1 MGKKGKWFGA
11 VKKVF
16 SPESK
21 KSKKKSEVQTQLESD
36 PSPSTPLENTSV
48 NTATAS
54 APVRQIE
61 EIQVTESVI
70 EEGKNVVSAGP
81 SVPPATAKAAPEIVK
96 ATPVLPARFAG
107 KSREEIA
114 AIKIQTA
121 FRGYMARR
129 ALRALR
135 GLVRLKSLIDG
146 NSVKR
151 QAASTLRCMQTLA
164 RVQSQIRTR
173 RLRMT
178 EENQALQRQL
188 LLKKELESLRMGEE
202 WDDSTQSKEQIEAS
216 IVSKQEATIRRER
229 AMAYAFSHQWKN
241 NSRTANPMFIDPSN
255 PQWGWSWL
263 ERWMAAKPWEN
274 RGTDKDQKDT
284 NSVKSGAT
292 ATVAPISVLGEGEI
306 TKSYARR
313 EITNN
318 SSPNKPSPTTP
329 KPLRPSPIKN
339 KPGTPKNGRSP
350 GTQDDDVKSVMS
362 VRSEL
367 PRRHSLAG
375 SVVVRDDESLPGSP
389 TVPSYMA
396 PTQSARA
403 KSRFQTPSPGDD
415 KVETP
420 EKGSST
426 GLVKKRLSFATGDKS
441 SVPSSPMVMRRH
453 SGPPKMEVAV
463 AVGNG
468 N

>member
-16 SPESK
+16 SPDSK
-21 KSKKKSEVQTQLESD
+21 EKKAQKLKNRSQIPDQIQSDPSTSTPLETTNRD
-36 PSPSTPLENTSV
+36 PSPSP
-48 NTATAS
+48 
-54 APVRQIE
+54 IE
-61 EIQVTESVI
+61 EVKTTEI
-70 EEGKNVVSAGP
+70 EIEEEGKNVALAGP
-81 SVPPATAKAAPEIVK
+81 SVPQS
-96 ATPVLPARFAG
+96 ATPIAAQVVVTPNPPSRFAG
-107 KSREEIA
+107 KSKEEIA

-135 GLVRLKSLIDG
+135 GLVRLKALIDG

-164 RVQSQIRTR
+164 RVQSQIRSR

-188 LLKKELESLRMGEE
+188 LLKKELDSLRMGEE
-202 WDDSTQSKEQIEAS
+202 WDDSAQSKEQLEAS
-216 IVSKQEATIRRER
+216 IVSKQEAAIRRER
-229 AMAYAFSHQWKN
+229 ALAYAFSHQWKS

-274 RGTDKDQKDT
+274 PRPNTQTKDT
-284 NSVKSGAT
+284 DSLSVSSLKT
-292 ATVAPISVLGEGEI
+292 PTPIPSLLTEGEI

-313 EITNN
+313 DIIINN
-318 SSPNKPSPTTP
+318 SPKTSNNSPKSNVNSPR
-329 KPLRPSPIKN
+329 PLRPSPLKS
-339 KPGTPKNGRSP
+339 KSSTPKNGVV
-350 GTQDDDVKSVMS
+350 QEDDNKSVKSEMP
-362 VRSEL
+362 

-375 SVVVRDDESLPGSP
+375 SVVARDDESVVSVN
-389 TVPSYMA
+389 VPSYMA
-396 PTQSARA
+396 PTKSARM
-403 KSRFQTPSPGDD
+403 KSRLSSPADD
-415 KVETP
+415 NKSETP
-420 EKGSST
+420 TSEKVGPA
-426 GLVKKRLSFATGDKS
+426 KKRLSFAGEK
-441 SVPSSPMVMRRH
+441 VGSPMRRH
-453 SGPPKMEVAV
+453 SGPPKVEV
-463 AVGNG
+463 GSNNG

>member
-21 KSKKKSEVQTQLESD
+21 KSKKKTEVATQLESD
-36 PSPSTPLENTSV
+36 PSPSTPLESTSV

-81 SVPPATAKAAPEIVK
+81 SVPPATAKAASDVVK
-96 ATPVLPARFAG
+96 AIPVQPARFAG

-284 NSVKSGAT
+284 NSVKSSAT
-292 ATVAPISVLGEGEI
+292 ATVAPIPVLGEGEI

-313 EITNN
+313 ESTNN
-318 SSPNKPSPTTP
+318 NSPNKPSPTTP

-350 GTQDDDVKSVMS
+350 ATQDDDAKSMIS

-426 GLVKKRLSFATGDKS
+426 GPVKKRLSFATGDKS
-441 SVPSSPMVMRRH
+441 SVPSSPIVMRRH
-453 SGPPKMEVAV
+453 SGPPKVEVAV